1 MSIERELAG
10 LVGELPDGMSEGVAL
25 GTGLADGFDL
35 YDSAVGAV
43 VVIFNPIG
51 VSGVDLAD
59 TDFTSRFGERTGRR
73 LLRAE
78 APKAWGRH
86 IPEAL
91 EAGTPGK
98 VPVDLR
104 SVTPF
109 QEKVLRITAG
119 IPKGEVRPY
128 AWLAKE
134 AERPGAVRAA
144 GSAVARNPL
153 PLMIPC
159 HRVVRSDGHIGNY
172 SLGGPHNKV
181 ALLDHEG
188 ASAEWLE
195 DLASS
200 GVRFRA
206 NSGTGIYCHP
216 TCRAIRRSKP
226 SNVVDLRDVAEAR
239 SAGFKPCLLCRP
251 I

>member
-1 MSIERELAG
+1 MSIESRLAQ
-10 LVGELPDGMSEGVAL
+10 LTGELPAPIAEGVAL
-25 GTGLADGFDL
+25 GTGLADGYDL
-35 YDSAVGAV
+35 YESAVGIVAV
-43 VVIFNPIG
+43 TFNPTG

-59 TDFTSRFGERTGRR
+59 ADFESRFQARTGRR
-73 LLRAE
+73 VLRAE
-78 APKAWGRH
+78 APKAWASH
-86 IPEAL
+86 IPAAL

-104 SVTPF
+104 STTPF
-109 QEKVLRITAG
+109 QEKVLRVTAG
-119 IPKGEVRPY
+119 IPKGEVRSY
-128 AWLAKE
+128 SWLAKE
-134 AERPGAVRAA
+134 AQRPGAVRAA

-188 ASAEWLE
+188 AGAQWLE

-206 NSGTGIYCHP
+206 NTSTGIFCHP
-216 TCRAIRRSKP
+216 TCRAIRASKA
-226 SNVVDLRDVAEAR
+226 SNVVDLRDLAEAQN
-239 SAGFKPCLLCRP
+239 AGFRPCMLCRP
-251 I
+251 L

>member
-10 LVGELPDGMSEGVAL
+10 LVGELPEALSDGVAL
-25 GTGLADGFDL
+25 GTGIADGYDL
-35 YDSAVGAV
+35 YESAVGTVAV
-43 VVIFNPIG
+43 TFNPVG

-59 TDFTSRFGERTGRR
+59 TDFAHRFETRTGRR

-78 APKAWGRH
+78 APKAWARH
-86 IPEAL
+86 IPAAI

-104 SVTPF
+104 TTTPF
-109 QEKVLRITAG
+109 QEKVLRVTAA
-119 IPKGEVRPY
+119 IPKGEVRSY

-134 AERPGAVRAA
+134 AERPAAVRAA

-159 HRVVRSDGHIGNY
+159 HRVVRSDGHLGNY
-172 SLGGPHNKV
+172 SLGGPENKV
-181 ALLDHEG
+181 TLLEHEG
-188 ASAEWLE
+188 AGSRWLE
-195 DLASS
+195 RLASS
-200 GVRFRA
+200 GVRFQA
-206 NSGTGIYCHP
+206 NKSTGVFCHP

-226 SNVVDLRDVAEAR
+226 TNVVDLRDVAEAQE
-239 SAGFKPCLLCRP
+239 AGFRPCLLCRP
-251 I
+251 V